1 MTTYR
6 AIAVGEY
13 AETEGVKLALATAW
27 SSNPEAIAEGSAGA
41 PKVQLLALDIDS
53 VNLAI
58 ARDSSEGD
66 VGTYAVLKAAT
77 WPHDFGDTLAGSS
90 LSPAGIAAYGASYLA
105 RPTIVFPSTVLSG
118 TWQCMGFAPAVSD
131 NDPLTLWLRVL

>member
-77 WPHDFGDTLAGSS
+77 WPHDFGDTLAGSN
-90 LSPAGIAAYGASYLA
+90 LSPAGISEPPSSL
-105 RPTIVFPSTVLSG
+105 PTIVFPATVLSG
-118 TWQCMGFAPAVSD
+118 TWQCMGFAPAVDD